1 LKKFF
6 PNLDFMQKII
16 NKYINYMSTLI
27 KNRIVLDKYINFK
40 IRNNIFLLNK
50 IKKIKK
56 MREKNKKSNLIKIFF
71 MSIF

>member
-1 LKKFF
+1 
-6 PNLDFMQKII
+6 
-16 NKYINYMSTLI
+16 MSTLI

-56 MREKNKKSNLIKIFF
+56 MREKNKKLNLIKIFF